1 MSSKVKGLLA
11 VMIPVVAWGI
21 SFVSTE
27 VLLEK
32 VGPMTIGAIRFVF
45 ATLLLFVVLKV
56 LKMPTRVAKEDRKL
70 FWLAGGVGIGLYF
83 YFENTGILY
92 ISAAPSALII
102 AAIPMFTLIFEA
114 VIYKRKI
121 DKIDVFAILLSI
133 VGVVFVMDI
142 KPSDFEAGGSFI
154 GYLAMF
160 GAVIAW
166 VIYSMASKP
175 LFKKYSYMTIIYNQ
189 FLYSLPFFLV
199 VVPFEKNHFSELT
212 GSDVSHLVF
221 LAIFASVIGFYFYAK
236 AMDLLGVTESS
247 LFINFLPMVTIVF
260 GYFYMGSTISVEQGI
275 GGGLILLSL
284 TVTNLREKRANMKQL
299 LDESR

>member
-1 MSSKVKGLLA
+1 MTNKIKGLIA
-11 VMIPVVAWGI
+11 VMIPVVVWGI

-32 VGPMTIGAIRFVF
+32 IGPMTIGAVRFVF
-45 ATLLLFVVLKV
+45 ATALLLMVLKL
-56 LKMPTRVAKEDRKL
+56 LKEPTRVEKSDRKL

-121 DKIDVFAILLSI
+121 DVVDIFAIMLSI
-133 VGVVFVMDI
+133 LGVLFVMDI
-142 KPSDFEAGGSFI
+142 KLSDFEAGGNFW

-160 GAVIAW
+160 GAVISW
-166 VIYSMASKP
+166 VIYSMASRP
-175 LFKKYSYMTIIYNQ
+175 LFKKYSYLTIIYNQ

-199 VVPFEKNHFSELT
+199 VVPFETNHWSALNV
-212 GSDVSHLVF
+212 SDITHLVF
-221 LAIFASVIGFYFYAK
+221 LSLLASVVGFYFYAK

-247 LFINFLPMVTIVF
+247 LFINFLPIVTIVF
-260 GYFYMGSTISVEQGI
+260 GYFYLGNTINSLQAF
-275 GGGLILLSL
+275 GGGMILLSL
-284 TVTNLREKRANMKQL
+284 TVTNIREKKAAKEKVETL
-299 LDESR
+299 